1 MSSVEPLRRQE
12 PALGTARLW
21 FGALGGHTAWTAQL
35 LLSYFVVSLACR
47 APSADFRL
55 FGVDGYQLLLV
66 ALTVLPTVVALGATL
81 VGYRAWRSARVS
93 PRAEAAGTADW
104 RGFLGLFGALLSGLF
119 VATILVTGLS
129 FIYLEPCQ

>member
-1 MSSVEPLRRQE
+1 MSSVEPISRHE

-47 APSADFRL
+47 DPSASFRL
-55 FGVDGYQLLLV
+55 AGVDGYQLLLV
-66 ALTVLPTVVALGATL
+66 ALTVLPAAGALAATVVA
-81 VGYRAWRSARVS
+81 YRGWRAAGVS
-93 PRAEAAGTADW
+93 PRVEAAGTADW

-119 VATILVTGLS
+119 VATILVTGISLV
-129 FIYLEPCQ
+129 YLRPCQ

>member
-1 MSSVEPLRRQE
+1 MSSAESVSRHE

-47 APSADFRL
+47 DPSASFRL
-55 FGVDGYQLLLV
+55 AGVDGYQLLLV
-66 ALTVLPTVVALGATL
+66 ALTVLPAAGALAATVVA
-81 VGYRAWRSARVS
+81 YRAWRAAGVS
-93 PRAEAAGTADW
+93 PRVEAAGTADW

-119 VATILVTGLS
+119 VATILVTGISL
-129 FIYLEPCQ
+129 FYLRPCQ